1 LNVALDLGSATPLVL
16 RPGNS
21 LVSTISVPQPGALPQ
36 LRTAAVLTC
45 VASPPAPGS
54 FRPAYAGGANKTV
67 RFDKS
72 QLAYSF
78 LGKLP
83 PVPATPSLASIERD
97 FERPWIDH
105 TPGWLGRYLHPAD
118 NMPDY
123 GRDLASEVGAGALML
138 HLSFSDQ
145 QKERL
150 LVRYVQLGIDCQGIV
165 DAGGRNHWEPAGGHG
180 SGWKWPILF
189 AGIMLGDPTM
199 AAIGSNKA
207 VLFGE
212 DAQTFVVQ
220 ETSPGRYN
228 YGHGG
233 YQASDVGMPEWGNR
247 HAVDPSQDVKD
258 WEVDP
263 YRTCCTANAWSGF
276 VFAAIIMGQRNGW
289 NHPPLFDY
297 MDRYL
302 RVERIEWRRFW
313 DAGFTA
319 QMWQTYRAGY

>member
-1 LNVALDLGSATPLVL
+1 
-16 RPGNS
+16 
-21 LVSTISVPQPGALPQ
+21 
-36 LRTAAVLTC
+36 
-45 VASPPAPGS
+45 
-54 FRPAYAGGANKTV
+54 
-67 RFDKS
+67 
-72 QLAYSF
+72 
-78 LGKLP
+78 
-83 PVPATPSLASIERD
+83 
-97 FERPWIDH
+97 
-105 TPGWLGRYLHPAD
+105 
-118 NMPDY
+118 MPDY

-150 LVRYVQLGIDCQGIV
+150 LIRYVQLGIDCQGIV

-180 SGWKWPILF
+180 SGRKWPILF